1 MRRLGLLTMLIAAG
15 SLLLPSGTATA
26 EDPKPPD
33 LKEMHAAVQKLVLK
47 HYPKAEVALKDDT
60 IQFQFDTRKFMVHEQ
75 TLTGRWQD
83 AFEEV
88 GPQKGG
94 IWGNL
99 EFRPGRYMGMA
110 AVPQSFDKRYYIQY
124 VTATYAEKVDGHIY
138 VHLRYPRGISADFL
152 KDFQTLVNE
161 FDKHVA
167 R

>member
-1 MRRLGLLTMLIAAG
+1 MKSLGMLTVLIAAG
-15 SLLLPSGTATA
+15 LFWIAA
-26 EDPKPPD
+26 EPASAEEPAVD
-33 LKEMHAAVQKLVLK
+33 LKPLHAAVQKLVLK
-47 HYPKAEVALKDDT
+47 HYPKADVTLKDDT